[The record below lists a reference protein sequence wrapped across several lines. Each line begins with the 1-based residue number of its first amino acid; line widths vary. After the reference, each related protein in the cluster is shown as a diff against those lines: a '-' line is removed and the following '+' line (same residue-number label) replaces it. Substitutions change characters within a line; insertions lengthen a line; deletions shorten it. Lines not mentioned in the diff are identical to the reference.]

1 VTKANPILTSPPAL
15 EPPEV
20 DVGCAE
26 VAAVAVGCAEA
37 VVAVGATV
45 VAVGSAPQA
54 ERSTAPIV
62 RSESAPNLVLR
73 VYIIDFLHLIGIRG
87 K

>member
-1 VTKANPILTSPPAL
+1 
-15 EPPEV
+15 
-20 DVGCAE
+20 
-26 VAAVAVGCAEA
+26 VAVGCAEAA

-54 ERSTAPIV
+54 ERSTAPTV
-62 RSESAPNLVLR
+62 NSESASNLVLR
-73 VYIIDFLHLIGIRG
+73 LSMVRFLHLIGYKG